1 MSSSPLLLFHIS
13 AGALSLLSG
22 TAAMVL
28 QKGSQR
34 HRVAGTVFVIAMV
47 SMTASATYLGLVRRA
62 VGSCLV
68 AFLTFYLVATAW
80 RTARRRDGSAGVFEF
95 GALLVALALGA
106 GFLMFAVEAAN
117 SPDGTKDGYTARRYF
132 QFALVALFSGAG
144 DLRMLVRGAVLG
156 RQRIARHLWRMIFPL
171 LIAANT
177 LFLGQARL
185 FPVGLRRAH
194 ALYVPIFL
202 IIGAMTF
209 WIVRVLFSHG
219 GRGKRA
225 IYCLRT

>member
-13 AGALSLLSG
+13 AGGLALLSG

-34 HRVAGTVFVIAMV
+34 HRVAGTVFVMAMV
-47 SMTASATYLGLVRRA
+47 SMTASAMYLGLVRRL
-62 VGSCLV
+62 VGSCLI

-95 GALLVALALGA
+95 AALLVALALGV

-156 RQRIARHLWRMIFPL
+156 RQRIARHLWRMTFPL

-177 LFLGQARL
+177 FFLGQARL

-194 ALYVPIFL
+194 ALYVPIAL

-209 WIVRVLFSHG
+209 WIVRVLFFHP
-219 GRGKRA
+219 RTGKGT
-225 IYCLRT
+225 IY